1 MSSRRVPVAE
11 VALTVPPESLGV
23 GTTAD
28 VEPLDGVVGQS
39 RAREAVDFSLTVDNP
54 HFNLFV
60 AGATGTGRSSLLPVM
75 AQRATADRPTPS
87 DLCYVHNFE
96 EPHEPMAIRLPA
108 GQGREFARE
117 MRRFEEA
124 LQRSIPAALVAR
136 DCRARQQAILEETI
150 DRRREHFEKLEAR
163 GREVGVG
170 VEDGPD
176 ALQLMPLLEDGSAMS
191 PEDYEALDESERR
204 AIEDRERS
212 LRDDIL
218 EYLDHAREIQD
229 AGQEQLDELDRTTVD
244 AVVAPLMA
252 RVRDAIDVTDTIGA
266 WLDAAAADVLEHLG
280 AYVPDEESPLMD
292 PRIGGPPATR
302 FVVNVVVDN
311 SEQSGGPVVV
321 EWNPTWSNLF
331 GRLERR
337 MRFGALE
344 TDHTLLRAG
353 AVHRADGG
361 VLILPAAELVNAPGS
376 WPTLKRMLRE
386 GCLAI
391 GDPDEHNTAVTL
403 DAQPVSI
410 RVRVVL
416 IGSLDDYVVLRELD
430 EDFHRL
436 FKVRADFE
444 EVAPR
449 DEDHTHQLVRFCA
462 ARCVEHGLPPM
473 TAPGV
478 AAVIEFASRVAGRR
492 DEVTLRLT
500 ALADLIVEAGHLAV
514 SRGAERVDR
523 DDVQRALAN
532 RERRDG
538 LYHERTLLQFSRR
551 SLLVEVDGE
560 RVGQVNG
567 LAVIGIGEIGFGI
580 PSRITARAFAGAGG
594 VVNIERETEMSGQIH
609 SKATLILQGWIGGL
623 YARRTPLSLSASVT
637 FEQNY
642 SFIDGDSASLAEA
655 VAILSSVGELPVRQ
669 NLAITGSMSQHG
681 EAQPVGGIN
690 EKIEG
695 FFDVCAE
702 RGLTGEQGVVIP
714 VQNVA
719 ELNLAPRVVAA
730 IGADRFHVHAVES
743 VDDALGLLLARTPG
757 KRRRDGTFAPRSVHG
772 RVAAALARMSEGDAD
787 PASTD

>member
-1 MSSRRVPVAE
+1 MTSRRIPVAE
-11 VALTVPPESLGV
+11 AALTIPVETLELA
-23 GTTAD
+23 TTAD
-28 VEPLDGVVGQS
+28 VEPLDGVVGQQ
-39 RAREAVDFSLTVDNP
+39 RAREAVDFSLSVDNT

-75 AQRATADRPTPS
+75 ARRATVGRPTPD

-96 EPHEPMAIRLPA
+96 EPHEPIALRLPA
-108 GQGREFARE
+108 GQGRAFARE

-124 LQRSIPAALVAR
+124 LQRSVPAALVAR
-136 DCRARQQAILEETI
+136 DYRARQQAILEETL

-170 VEDGPD
+170 VEDGPE
-176 ALQLMPLLEDGSAMS
+176 ALQLMPLLDDGTPMT
-191 PEDYEALDESERR
+191 PEDYEALDEPARR
-204 AIEDRERS
+204 AIEEKERS

-218 EYLDHAREIQD
+218 EYLDHARAIQD
-229 AGQEQLDELDRTTVD
+229 EGQEQLEALDKSTVD
-244 AVVAPLMA
+244 AVVAPLTA
-252 RVRDAIDVTDTIGA
+252 RVREAIELSDTLDA
-266 WLDAAAADVLEHLG
+266 WLDTAASDVLEHLA
-280 AYVPDEESPLMD
+280 AYVPDDEPGMLD
-292 PRIGGPPATR
+292 PRIGGPSPTR
-302 FVVNVVVDN
+302 FVVNVAVDN
-311 SEQSGGPVVV
+311 SEQTGGPVVV

-361 VLILPAAELVNAPGS
+361 VLILPAAELVNSPGS

-386 GCLAI
+386 GSIAI

-403 DAQPVSI
+403 DAQPVPI

-444 EVAPR
+444 QVAPR
-449 DEDHTHQLVRFCA
+449 DADHTRQLVRFCA
-462 ARCVEHGLPPM
+462 ARCVEHELPPM
-473 TAPGV
+473 TARAV
-478 AAVIEFASRVAGRR
+478 AGVIEFASRVAGRR

-500 ALADLIVEAGHLAV
+500 ALADLIVEAGHIAV
-514 SRGAERVDR
+514 SRGAEHVER
-523 DDVQRALAN
+523 DDVDRALAN

-551 SLLVEVDGE
+551 SLLVEVEGS

-567 LAVIGIGEIGFGI
+567 LAVIGLGEIGFGI

-623 YARRTPLSLSASVT
+623 YARSTPLSLSASVT

-642 SFIDGDSASLAEA
+642 SYIDGDSASLAEA
-655 VAILSSVGELPVRQ
+655 IAILSAVAELPVRQ
-669 NLAITGSMSQHG
+669 DLAITGSMSQHG

-702 RGLTGEQGVVIP
+702 RGLTGDQGVVIP
-714 VQNVA
+714 VQNVP
-719 ELNLAPRVVAA
+719 ELNLAPRVIAA
-730 IGADRFHVHAVES
+730 IGADRFHVHAVET
-743 VDDALGLLLARTPG
+743 VDDALGLLMNRTPG

-772 RVAAALARMSEGDAD
+772 RVAASLARMGDAERD
-787 PASTD
+787 GEAEG